1 MRKIAFRSFSS
12 KALILMRS
20 CICSVVSVVL
30 FTGLHSAVA
39 KGEALFDETRSVVLP
54 SEDAASILKRLHAD
68 NGWSTDEWSISSN
81 NLNDLETALA
91 GAMGKVS
98 AGLTAFKAH
107 DFYRQYMPAR
117 WKEHRVIVVNGFY
130 KTASDLFPD
139 RGIATDQWKHELVT
153 AFGGGCAYWYA
164 VYIVDQNRLKAL
176 KTGDGSRRTTL
187 VCNGP
192 K

>member
-1 MRKIAFRSFSS
+1 MWKLVFQSFSS
-12 KALILMRS
+12 KALIQIRW
-20 CICSVVSVVL
+20 CICSVVSVVI
-30 FTGLHSAVA
+30 FTGFHPAVA
-39 KGEALFDETRSVVLP
+39 DGEPPFDETRSVILP
-54 SEDAASILKRLHAD
+54 SEDAASILKRIHSD
-68 NGWSTDEWSISSN
+68 SGWSTDDWSISSS

-91 GAMGKVS
+91 AAMGKVS
-98 AGLTAFKAH
+98 SGLEGFKAH

-139 RGIATDQWKHELVT
+139 RGIATDQWKHKLAT

-176 KTGDGSRRTTL
+176 KTGDGSRHATL